1 MIKKK
6 NILAAW
12 TMVEHLSEGDI
23 KKNDKKMLL
32 LNKAANGDYYDYFS
46 HLIGNAVKNKKISQ
60 RKGGL
65 VLYIDIFDF
74 KDVINILRN
83 KYKLR
88 QTFEEICIGEKF
100 TAAIYFDSKLVLK
113 NDMTFFTV
121 SGYIRANGKVPIGSE
136 FHDYEENLK
145 NEFAQYFDGAEAE
158 PEKFNNAVK
167 ILLEKFD
174 AFSDNSRVR
183 LLSDVETDA
192 TNLHSFFIDDLK
204 KAENVEYDILNDYL
218 FGFNGR
224 RYDLDSKSDSVKFDP
239 QLFSDILQPKNYPL
253 GRFPSKTKFSLY
265 FMQQI
270 AVNLSSG
277 ADGRKLRSVNGPPGT
292 GKTTLLKDIFAEL
305 VVKQTKHILDL
316 NDRTLKGSPETVYFN
331 EQSIGE
337 LPEFIA
343 ENGIIVASSNN
354 GAVKNIVDELPK
366 KSEIDKTLLS
376 ELEEADYFWKLSNE
390 KLMSR
395 WDEDQKGFVL
405 SSETMEEENNWGIF
419 SREGG
424 RAENMSGILTCL
436 RHIHKYLCEEYEPD
450 MGVYNLFK
458 EQYETVSR
466 IRSQTQ
472 KLAGS
477 YPDYRNKCSCLNR
490 LRAVFEAD
498 KLTMQE
504 ETSSKINA
512 LNLKLRGYAEEISII
527 KTRSEEL
534 SAKQEQLKKTRDQLN
549 LCLSSLEKP
558 SFLNR
563 LFRKKENEEFQKNL
577 NDINKQILEIISE
590 EREYQK
596 EINTL
601 ESKLKRLSQESDQCK
616 KDIDISEKALN
627 DRIESRK
634 HEIASLETAVSNY
647 EDEISKYGLRPLDM
661 NVDYENLQLS
671 DPWFGENYRIEQSK
685 LFITALRL
693 RKQFLYEN
701 RKNLEAAIRIWSSQ
715 NKYLENK
722 RVISAAWNWIN
733 FTIPVI
739 SSTFASFSKMTRN
752 LGVASLGHLFIDEA
766 GQAIPQAAVGAIMR
780 SKYVMVVGDPS
791 QIKPVLTLDS
801 SILSML
807 ASHFGVTEKYLSDS
821 ASVQTLV
828 DSASK
833 YGFYRS
839 QEKSEDSWIGI
850 PLWVHRRC
858 AYPMFTISNEIS
870 YQNLMVHGNKRYGK
884 TGWFDIGGNASD
896 KYVDEQG
903 EFLKQKIQSMIEE
916 NPEINDKNKSDTIY
930 VITPFTNVAYKLS
943 QKLNEIGFTRYDEH
957 HKPTN
962 VGTIHTFQGKEAPIV
977 FMVLG
982 ADSQSKGA
990 ARWAVSEPNMMNVA
1004 ATRAKEE
1011 FYIIGDKAL
1020 YKGISSDVSDSTI
1033 AIINRYGKEHPELID
1048 NEINNIIQD
1057 NETRITGTV
1066 QYVGKGKMSNYAYVI
1081 GDDGVKYTINETNY
1095 SATDNADQIIRKN
1108 AVISFVPIQGQ
1119 NRSYAEKISEY

>member
-32 LNKAANGDYYDYFS
+32 LNKAANGDYYYYLS

-83 KYKLR
+83 KYKLN
-88 QTFEEICIGEKF
+88 QTFEEIRIGEKF

-145 NEFAQYFDGAEAE
+145 NEFAQYFDESEAE
-158 PEKFNNAVK
+158 PEKFNNAIK

-174 AFSDNSRVR
+174 AFSDNSRIR

-224 RYDLDSKSDSVKFDP
+224 RYDLDSKSDSVKFNP

-253 GRFPSKTKFSLY
+253 GRFPSKTEFSLY

-292 GKTTLLKDIFAEL
+292 GKTTLLMDIFAEL
-305 VVKQTKHILDL
+305 VVKQTKYILDL

-366 KSEIDKTLLS
+366 KSKIDNALLS

-405 SSETMEEENNWGIF
+405 SSEPMEKESNWGIF

-424 RAENMSGILTCL
+424 KAENMNGILTCL
-436 RHIHKYLCEEYEPD
+436 RHIHKYLCEEYKPD

-472 KLAGS
+472 KLAES
-477 YPDYRNKCSCLNR
+477 YPDYRNKCSRLNS

-527 KTRSEEL
+527 KTQSEEL

-601 ESKLKRLSQESDQCK
+601 ESKLKKLSQESDQCK

-634 HEIASLETAVSNY
+634 HEIVSLETTVSNY
-647 EDEISKYGLRPLDM
+647 EDEISKYGLRLLDM

-671 DPWFGENYRIEQSK
+671 NPWFGENYRIEQSK

-693 RKQFLYEN
+693 KKQFLYEN

-739 SSTFASFSKMTRN
+739 SSTFASFSKMTKN

-962 VGTIHTFQGKEAPIV
+962 VGTIHTFQGKEASIV

-1048 NEINNIIQD
+1048 NDISAIIQ
-1057 NETRITGTV
+1057 EKEARMIGTV

-1081 GDDGVKYTINETNY
+1081 GDDGVKYTINETSY
-1095 SATDNADQIIRKN
+1095 SVTDNADQIIRKN

-1119 NRSYAEKISEY
+1119 NRFYAEKISEY